1 MTMTKKALI
10 AGAFLTA
17 AGIAGTATAGAPV
30 IYGKA
35 NISLN
40 ANSNDVAAQEDNF
53 TLNSNASR
61 LGFKGKH
68 KLGGGLTAF
77 YKAEY
82 EISVDGDSDEFKQRN
97 IYAGVKGGFGTV
109 KAGMFDTPMKKA
121 QGKIDL
127 FNDLVLGD
135 IKNVVD
141 ADFDTEEREKN
152 QVQYSS
158 PKIADSVTINV
169 ALLPGEG
176 TGNDDSGI
184 ADGTSV
190 SVVYKKD
197 GIFAAIANDNEVE
210 GTDRKATRFVVQ
222 AKVGDGKVGA
232 LYQVKDNAGTDSSSF
247 VLSYAHKVGKNTYK
261 AQYGQETRDVANDP
275 KSTLLSVGV
284 DHKLSKK
291 VKVYGY
297 YSAHDNEDGVNTTSG
312 VVADEQSTLGLGMQ
326 IKF

>member
-1 MTMTKKALI
+1 MTKQALI

-17 AGIAGTATAGAPV
+17 ASVAGTATAGAPV

-35 NISLN
+35 NVSLN
-40 ANSNDVAAQEDNF
+40 ANSNDVAGQEDNF
-53 TLNSNASR
+53 VVNSNASR
-61 LGFKGKH
+61 FGLKGQH
-68 KLGGGLTAF
+68 KLEGVLTAY

-82 EISVDGDSDEFKQRN
+82 QISIDGDDDEFSQRN
-97 IYAGVKGGFGTV
+97 IYAGIKGGFGSV
-109 KAGMFDTPMKKA
+109 KVGMFDTPMKKA

-127 FNDLVLGD
+127 FNDLYLGD

-141 ADFDTEEREKN
+141 ADFDTEEREAS
-152 QVQYSS
+152 QIQYSS
-158 PKIADSVTINV
+158 PKIADAVTINV

-176 TGNDDSGI
+176 TGSDDSGI
-184 ADGTSV
+184 ADATSV

-210 GTDRKATRFVVQ
+210 GVDRKATRFVVE

-232 LYQVKDNAGTDSSSF
+232 LYQVKDNAGADSDAF

-261 AQYGQETRDVANDP
+261 VQYGQEQEDVGDL

-297 YSAHDNEDGVNTTSG
+297 YSTHDNEDGVNDTSG
-312 VVADEQSTLGLGMQ
+312 VVDDKQSTLALGMEL
-326 IKF
+326 KF